1 MLLRNDILD
10 SSPVVTLSTT
20 DNFKTLKFHREA
32 RPKQN
37 RLQTITQVL
46 SVEHTY
52 ECIEHLPEDGSPYRF
67 DISAPALDLLSR
79 TLPLLS
85 RLVLDLGMFI
95 GYSSSW
101 DQAYKK
107 ATEKN
112 TKYSWAP
119 LSRVDGLDVI
129 CAIARFENLRN
140 LTLHYKLQ
148 QDQIALMHPTPGC
161 EAVSELF
168 ESIQRRK
175 RGQVLVRLNVVFYS
189 RSFMMFGFVNHSS
202 QIDPPTVSITM
213 TIVNND
219 SSSQGAKQ
227 PRYIC
232 TCENPFYATVIESR
246 KRVERLYG
254 QQAWK
259 YPLGSVQW
267 KLLHGT
273 YSAFPWQHAVMHS
286 FMWWALFPSRLI
298 FDEGKRVQYEPSL
311 ANLEV
316 SCSTDYLNRRTRFRE
331 SLFARISPY

>member
-1 MLLRNDILD
+1 MI
-10 SSPVVTLSTT
+10 TLSTI
-20 DNFKTLKFHREA
+20 DNFKTLKFHREP

-52 ECIEHLPEDGSPYRF
+52 ECIEHLPDGSPYHF

-85 RLVLDLGMFI
+85 RLVLDLGVFL

-112 TKYSWAP
+112 TRYPYAP

-161 EAVSELF
+161 EVVRELF

-175 RGQVLVRLNVVFYS
+175 RGQVLVRLNVVFYTH
-189 RSFMMFGFVNHSS
+189 SFVVFGFVNHSS
-202 QIDPPTVSITM
+202 QIDPPTVSTTM
-213 TIVNND
+213 TIENHD
-219 SSSQGAKQ
+219 SSSQGGKQ

-232 TCENPFYATVIESR
+232 TCDNPFYGTVIENR

-254 QQAWK
+254 KRAWK
-259 YPLGSVQW
+259 YPLGRVQW

-286 FMWWALFPSRLI
+286 FMWSALFPSKLI

-316 SCSTDYLNRRTRFRE
+316 SCGTDYLNRRTRFRE
-331 SLFARISPY
+331 SLFAMILPD